1 MALRVSLQIDGDS
14 SGAEQAAKATSE
26 AVKAIGK
33 DAADAAKGL
42 EDAFNKA
49 SGAGEKAA
57 MTAKAFGA
65 ANDNVSSTSTNLVGL
80 LDQVAQK
87 TLGADNAFAKLS
99 GGVNNVVKSV
109 AAIGPMVGP
118 IGLLGSMFGIAVTAA
133 TTFFSIVNSGV
144 SQSSPA
150 LTEHARLVGV
160 VRDAYSGAATSA
172 GEFLKQS
179 RAVTAF
185 EAERNLIRLQAQL
198 KTQATE
204 FVADYNKRAA
214 AYSSSFYGLDGK
226 RSTALDE
233 EAKGVL
239 ALKPAVDILNDG
251 IKSGAIN
258 VDAFRGKLTD
268 VSRSALS
275 TLPQVGDAF
284 DNINERG
291 KSLYD
296 TAGKVKEANA
306 ILNLSNG
313 TDVQKSKSTL
323 GIAAATGQATNEFDR
338 MTKALTRQI
347 IVQEAEAATVG
358 KSAGEQMKFRTQMLL
373 VEAAQRSGLDA
384 SGKYAAV
391 IDLIASRA
399 GAAGQKL
406 AEMNIRS
413 NAAFDF
419 SQLGRSAGEQNIAGI
434 LRQAYGDN
442 VDAYMNSAIA
452 GTLRFN
458 QAMLELKS
466 TTLDVSQ
473 GIFRDFRNELMNGTS
488 AWEAFGKAGVNA
500 LGRIADK
507 IAEKSLDS
515 LVSNMFGSFLGG
527 GGGTGWLG
535 KLFGGGSSG
544 AITLGGPSG
553 PTPFFAAAG
562 GTFGPGW
569 GVVGEEGPEIIKVGY
584 GGVTVFPNA
593 ASKPYLPGFAQGGT
607 LSALGSVSRLPSSS
621 AGAPIQIVEG
631 DTHITVEGSAD
642 EKTLKAFRDELDTRD
657 RRRRASFLDDLEA
670 GFKKLQADWRVR

>member
-87 TLGADNAFAKLS
+87 TLGADNAFAKMT
-99 GGVNNVVKSV
+99 GGINNVVKSV
-109 AAIGPMVGP
+109 ASIGPMVGTV
-118 IGLLGSMFGIAVTAA
+118 GLLSGAFGIAVTVAN
-133 TTFFSIVNSGV
+133 TLFSIINSGSTQAGV
-144 SQSSPA
+144 A
-150 LTEHARLVGV
+150 TESHRQLVDRLK
-160 VRDAYSGAATSA
+160 DAYFGA
-172 GEFLKQS
+172 EK
-179 RAVTAF
+179 
-185 EAERNLIRLQAQL
+185 EAKKLFDTTRNLRIIQVGAELDDL
-198 KTQATE
+198 KKQRSDLGKNLLSD
-204 FVADYNKRAA
+204 FDKQRQ
-214 AYSSSFYGLDGK
+214 AYSVPFYGLTGERFAGFDAQKKAFDQLSGAVDSLRAGITAGSPDFTK
-226 RSTALDE
+226 FQKIIGDVGASAEGSTPEVQKAVKAYGEWADKAQSLGSDIQSRQDWMDFL
-233 EAKGVL
+233 KGV
-239 ALKPAVDILNDG
+239 ASPETVARLK
-251 IKSGAIN
+251 
-258 VDAFRGKLTD
+258 
-268 VSRSALS
+268 
-275 TLPQVGDAF
+275 
-284 DNINERG
+284 
-291 KSLYD
+291 
-296 TAGKVKEANA
+296 
-306 ILNLSNG
+306 G
-313 TDVQKSKSTL
+313 TS
-323 GIAAATGQATNEFDR
+323 AATGQVANEFDR

-384 SGKYAAV
+384 SGKYAAA

-527 GGGTGWLG
+527 GGGAGWLG

-621 AGAPIQIVEG
+621 AGAPITVRGG
-631 DTHITVEGSAD
+631 DINVTVEGNVD
-642 EKTLKAFRDELDTRD
+642 EKTLAAMNAMIATEKKKSDAQLAD
-657 RRRRASFLDDLEA
+657 RVEEIVRRGRE
-670 GFKKLQADWRVR
+670 GRRI